1 MEAASCDI
9 ILEKIGEDEKSFVAV
24 LEQIEEFTDMLFEE
38 DDHMEDLVSLW
49 RGEIEFQKEP
59 CVLLRHIPNDRASV
73 INGLLTSAGAKLVLR
88 NASE

>member
-1 MEAASCDI
+1 MEAASYDI

-49 RGEIEFQKEP
+49 RGEIESQKEP
-59 CVLLRHIPNDRASV
+59 CILLRHVPNDRASD
-73 INGLLTSAGAKLVLR
+73 INKLLSSTGAKLFLR
-88 NASE
+88 DSSE